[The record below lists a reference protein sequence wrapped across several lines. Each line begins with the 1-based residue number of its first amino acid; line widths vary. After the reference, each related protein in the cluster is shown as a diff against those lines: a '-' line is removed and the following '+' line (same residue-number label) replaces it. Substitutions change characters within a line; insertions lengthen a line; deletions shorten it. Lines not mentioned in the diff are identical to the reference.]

1 MFAYDPAVAAAFP
14 AARAGVVHAAG
25 VAGGPAPEA
34 LRAEYAAEQRA
45 AAGRL
50 AATPV
55 AEMPSIAA
63 WRRAFSAFGV
73 RPTQHRSA
81 AEALLRRL
89 GKEGAIPSI
98 GALVDIGNLV
108 SIRHALPVAVFDLA
122 ALGGGVTVRFADG
135 DERFTDLGSGAD
147 ATPER
152 GEVVLVDRHGA
163 VVARRWCWRQS
174 THSVAGPDTSEA
186 LLLVE
191 GHHDAAAADVAA
203 AVADLVALLQE
214 HQPGCRTSARTF
226 AAGGAGGGA
235 GR

>member
-1 MFAYDPAVAAAFP
+1 MFAYDPAVADAFP
-14 AARAGVVHAAG
+14 TARAGVVHAAG
-25 VAGGPAPEA
+25 VAGGPSPAT
-34 LRAEYAAEQRA
+34 LLAEYAAEQRA
-45 AAGRL
+45 AAARL
-50 AATPV
+50 TATPV

-63 WRRAFSAFGV
+63 WRRTFSAFGV

-89 GKEGAIPSI
+89 GKVGAIPSI

-122 ALGGGVTVRFADG
+122 AVAGGVTVRLADG

-147 ATPER
+147 AAPEP
-152 GEVVLVDRHGA
+152 GEVVLVDRRGA

-174 THSVAGPDTSEA
+174 AHSVAGPGTSDA

-191 GHHDAAAADVAA
+191 GHHDAAAADIAA
-203 AVADLVALLQE
+203 ATSDLVALLQA

-226 AAGGAGGGA
+226 AAADAAAGPGA
-235 GR
+235 